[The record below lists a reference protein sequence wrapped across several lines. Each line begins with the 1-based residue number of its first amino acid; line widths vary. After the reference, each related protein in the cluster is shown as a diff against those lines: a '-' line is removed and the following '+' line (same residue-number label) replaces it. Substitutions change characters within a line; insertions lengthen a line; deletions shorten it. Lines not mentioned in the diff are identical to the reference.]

1 MDFQLILYIIIVIV
15 WLVLDNYRR
24 IKKKQEQ
31 TGRRHPTSQPQRE
44 VEKPYT
50 SLEDILREF
59 GMEEE
64 PDTVAEQRPKPQPQ
78 PERKEKQ
85 QKQPARQAAATGY
98 ETYESTINYE
108 SSINKDYKFSSETFN
123 REYKPAVAGDDIK
136 KNEIKGIAETDAG
149 KGKINFDLR
158 KAVIWSEILKRPYA

>member
-15 WLVLDNYRR
+15 WLILDNYRR

-31 TGRRHPTSQPQRE
+31 TGRKSSTGQPKRE

-50 SLEDILREF
+50 TLEDILREF

-64 PDTVAEQRPKPQPQ
+64 QDIPIEKPKPQPSRKPVRQKVPSQQ
-78 PERKEKQ
+78 PLSE
-85 QKQPARQAAATGY
+85 GY
-98 ETYESTINYE
+98 ESYEPPVNYE
-108 SSINKDYKFSSETFN
+108 SSINKDYKFSSETFIKD
-123 REYKPAVAGDDIK
+123 YKPLVILGSDIK
-136 KNEIKGIAETDAG
+136 NSEIKGLSGMEERRA
-149 KGKINFDLR
+149 KIDFDLR

>member
-31 TGRRHPTSQPQRE
+31 TGKKYSTAPPKKE
-44 VEKPYT
+44 VPKPYT
-50 SLEDILREF
+50 TLEDILREF

-64 PDTVAEQRPKPQPQ
+64 PDVLVEKSKPQPSGK
-78 PERKEKQ
+78 PARKKTAAA
-85 QKQPARQAAATGY
+85 KQPTL
-98 ETYESTINYE
+98 ENLENYE
-108 SSINKDYKFSSETFN
+108 SSVNYESYINKDYKFSSETLN
-123 REYKPAVAGDDIK
+123 KGYQPLVIEAGDIK
-136 KNEIKGIAETDAG
+136 KSEIKGLPETGGRKAKMD
-149 KGKINFDLR
+149 FDLR